1 MSTIT
6 DVAEPVD
13 RAGDDRSTTPPPGR
27 KAHLLRPHVPRL
39 VTLVVLQVIGSV
51 AGLAPLLAIV
61 ELGRS
66 TLASGPVDTAH
77 VVLTVGIGAA
87 GLFVRL
93 GFTGAATAL
102 GHVVDLEVQSALR
115 LRLASHLGRVPLGW
129 LSRRRSGELSKVV
142 GEDVS
147 ALHPAVAHAPGELVS
162 AFVVPAVSLVYLF
175 YVDWR
180 MTLITLIPVL
190 VAIAL
195 IPLMMT
201 SAKLTEQRE
210 FDAAMGRMRD
220 SLVELI
226 RCVTVIKM
234 FGGPEGTGLRFR
246 RAAEEFVTAFRRWVQ
261 GMAGPAAAMQL
272 ALSPPVVIL
281 TVLIGGTL
289 LVTGGHLPAADLIPF
304 LLLGLG
310 LTAPVAALGHGFDDL
325 QAAHRAL
332 GRIREV
338 LGVLPLPVPAR
349 PKVPDGFR
357 LELRGVCF
365 SYEEH
370 EVLNDVD
377 LILEPGTTTAIVGPS
392 GSGKSTLA
400 HLLLRFADPT
410 RGTVYLGG
418 TDLRDLDTRTLN
430 RSIVA
435 VLQDAQVLRATVAEN
450 IAITVP
456 DADEESIIE
465 AARLANIHDRI
476 TELSRGYHSVLGED
490 VHLSGG
496 ETQRIALARALLA
509 RAPVLVL
516 DEATA
521 FADPLTERT
530 IRHAVQTTSK
540 DRTTVIIA
548 HRLDTIAD
556 ADQVVVLEHGKIVE
570 AGPPRQLRARG
581 GRFSD
586 LWRASSNAT
595 HSLGGDD
602 R

>member
-1 MSTIT
+1 
-6 DVAEPVD
+6 
-13 RAGDDRSTTPPPGR
+13 
-27 KAHLLRPHVPRL
+27 
-39 VTLVVLQVIGSV
+39 
-51 AGLAPLLAIV
+51 
-61 ELGRS
+61 
-66 TLASGPVDTAH
+66 
-77 VVLTVGIGAA
+77 
-87 GLFVRL
+87 
-93 GFTGAATAL
+93 
-102 GHVVDLEVQSALR
+102 
-115 LRLASHLGRVPLGW
+115 
-129 LSRRRSGELSKVV
+129 
-142 GEDVS
+142 
-147 ALHPAVAHAPGELVS
+147 
-162 AFVVPAVSLVYLF
+162 
-175 YVDWR
+175 
-180 MTLITLIPVL
+180 
-190 VAIAL
+190 

-261 GMAGPAAAMQL
+261 SMAGPAAAMQL

-465 AARLANIHDRI
+465 SARLANIHDRI

-521 FADPLTERT
+521 FADPLTERA

-556 ADQVVVLEHGKIVE
+556 
-570 AGPPRQLRARG
+570 
-581 GRFSD
+581 
-586 LWRASSNAT
+586 
-595 HSLGGDD
+595 
-602 R
+602 